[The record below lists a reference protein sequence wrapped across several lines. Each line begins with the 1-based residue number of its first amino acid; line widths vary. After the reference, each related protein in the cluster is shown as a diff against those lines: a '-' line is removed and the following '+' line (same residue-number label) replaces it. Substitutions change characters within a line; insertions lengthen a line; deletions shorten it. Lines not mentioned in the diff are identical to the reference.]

1 MNVRQCYAIN
11 NSVCK
16 QLFGAEAVTATDLT
30 GLVSLGNSVLATN
43 STKERYLGVLSDRIG
58 KTILRTLPVV
68 SKYSKFMIDKITFGA
83 AIQKIN
89 IAPFEAKAANYWKV
103 GEDDFKPQNFDINKP
118 TVTQKIFSDINTYE
132 FDVTV
137 PDRMLEEAFTSETAM
152 QSFFAG
158 IMDALTASVVNAV
171 NTSGQIAVIN
181 FIGEKIHAENGVVNL
196 LSEYNTAYGLT
207 GASALTADKALT
219 DAAFLK
225 FSNMTIAKFVDYLA
239 EPSYLYNTDSMQR
252 STSRDNLHVLMLTD
266 YVAASKALMQSDTFN
281 KDLVELPMYDEFTR
295 WQGTGTTAPT
305 FANTSK
311 IDITTSS
318 GASVSASGI
327 VGVLADR
334 MAIFTMFDK
343 RRIDTDRNN
352 HDEYTNYCS
361 KVAIRYANDLGE
373 NGIIFVIQDPTT

>member
-11 NSVCK
+11 NSICK
-16 QLFGAEAVTATDLT
+16 QLFGAEAVTATDFT

-43 STKERYLGVLSDRIG
+43 TTKERYLGVLSDRIG
-58 KTILRTLPVV
+58 KTILRTLPVT

-83 AIQKIN
+83 ALQKIN

-103 GEDDFKPQNFDINKP
+103 GDDDFQPQNFDINKP

-137 PDRMLEEAFTSETAM
+137 PDRILEEAFTSEAAM

-181 FIGEKIHAENGVVNL
+181 FIGEKIHAENGIVNL

-225 FSNMTIAKFVDYLA
+225 FANMTIAKFVDYLA
-239 EPSYLYNTDSMQR
+239 EPSYLYNTDSMLR
-252 STSRDNLHVLMLTD
+252 STSRENLHVLMLTD

-343 RRIDTDRNN
+343 RKIDTDHNN

-373 NGIIFVIQDPTT
+373 NGVIFVIQDPTT

>member
-1 MNVRQCYAIN
+1 MIN
-11 NSVCK
+11 NSICK
-16 QLFGAEAVTATDLT
+16 QLFGAEAVTATDFT

-58 KTILRTLPVV
+58 KTILRTLPVT

-83 AIQKIN
+83 ALQKIN

-103 GEDDFKPQNFDINKP
+103 GDDDFQPQNFDINKP
-118 TVTQKIFSDINTYE
+118 TVTQKIFSDINSYE

-137 PDRMLEEAFTSETAM
+137 PDRILEEAFTSEQAM

-225 FSNMTIAKFVDYLA
+225 FANMTIAKFVDYLA
-239 EPSYLYNTDSMQR
+239 EPSYLYNTDSMLR
-252 STSRDNLHVLMLTD
+252 STSRENLHVLMLTD

-343 RRIDTDRNN
+343 RKIDTDRNN